1 MTIFTARIH
10 ANIFLKV
17 RRFSVQELGII
28 ATAVLIHFVA
38 LQLAVRLPIWHWQHW
53 CFCSRGQ
60 T

>member
-1 MTIFTARIH
+1 MTIFTKQ
-10 ANIFLKV
+10 IFVKV

-38 LQLAVRLPIWHWQHW
+38 LQLAVRLPIWHCQHW